1 MDLFFT
7 EPSYLCQWRSL
18 QGGQA
23 TQNQK
28 ILEDRSQG
36 DEEINREKSTGRNN
50 GMRVKVKGNNGS
62 KVDVLN
68 LQSMKLEASRSL
80 GNHEVRRVSGH
91 VEEEDLWKMKRCL
104 VGESSTV
111 TSVCNIQDRLI
122 KWGLGDIKVQRMGG
136 KLYLLSFEDDELF
149 LMLEDLNWSYL
160 KEIFSKVEPWSED
173 IMGVARAVWIELS
186 GIPLHCWN
194 HITIKRIAELW
205 GTFEAFGENIDHTL
219 DCEKVTVLI
228 STSHK
233 KTIDESGK
241 FQETKVVERA
251 ELELE
256 SSSETEAI
264 AVERGSRSP
273 ERNQESQGEEY
284 DAINVIFIGKE
295 NNDRSLH
302 ESRLLRGQISDLEF
316 MSNGLKMSKKKAM
329 EGNKTPVEEGA
340 NKQGV
345 VGGQDVSLK
354 SPRRNLVEEAKNS
367 LESEPNVLKQ
377 NKVDPDFNLENG
389 SKRAREDLSVS
400 GLLQEKN
407 DCMSGGLIIRKSAWE
422 ASVDDRMNAGLG
434 NVTPNQEV
442 NTVVNFSSNGEGP
455 WDYFSEIRERKN
467 KKERKYGSLW
477 ELQRAARG

>member
-80 GNHEVRRVSGH
+80 VS
-91 VEEEDLWKMKRCL
+91 E
-104 VGESSTV
+104 
-111 TSVCNIQDRLI
+111 
-122 KWGLGDIKVQRMGG
+122 
-136 KLYLLSFEDDELF
+136 
-149 LMLEDLNWSYL
+149 
-160 KEIFSKVEPWSED
+160 KVENVIHSQ
-173 IMGVARAVWIELS
+173 
-186 GIPLHCWN
+186 
-194 HITIKRIAELW
+194 
-205 GTFEAFGENIDHTL
+205 
-219 DCEKVTVLI
+219 
-228 STSHK
+228 
-233 KTIDESGK
+233 SGK

-477 ELQRAARG
+477 ELQRNEQAAVKELANLEEF